1 MYSQLATLS
10 IFLSA
15 SLHSTI
21 LVLFNFSSNPIK
33 KIFDYSRV
41 SWLNMKNN
49 FRVLGSM
56 MIYLFIMIDNFI
68 EIFIPLLITKTE
80 IFIFIECFETF
91 NLMTTYIYLHLVVK
105 LLVQVHVHCLVPFLV
120 KTGPGVDTIIKQTTP
135 PPPNHPTT
143 NFFKALG
150 RGGW

>member
-105 LLVQVHVHCLVPFLV
+105 LLVQVQARTLVLIWSYHCLVPFLV

-135 PPPNHPTT
+135 PPPHHKL
-143 NFFKALG
+143 F
-150 RGGW
+150 